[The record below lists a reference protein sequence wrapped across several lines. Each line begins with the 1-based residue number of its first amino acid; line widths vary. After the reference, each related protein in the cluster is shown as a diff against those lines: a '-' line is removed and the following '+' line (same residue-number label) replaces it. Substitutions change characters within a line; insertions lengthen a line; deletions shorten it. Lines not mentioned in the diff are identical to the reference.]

1 MSTANIVDGSRP
13 ALDLPAR
20 YVAGERL
27 GAGASGETF
36 AAIDGATGTA
46 CVVKV
51 FTIGAAARST
61 AVAEFRG
68 LETLAHP
75 GIVRVRDVG
84 RLEDGRL
91 YLVTDRV
98 VGPGI
103 DSLAAIVDDTRR
115 RSAFEHA
122 ARDLADA
129 LAHLHG
135 RGLVHGDICPA
146 NVRWG
151 EVGGASR
158 AVLIDFGLS
167 GPPVPG
173 DGAARGTLGYAAPE
187 ALTGARTAAVDL
199 FALGATLFEAFC
211 GAPPF
216 GRGLPAVERMLASA
230 APVPSS
236 IRAGLGEGWDRLF
249 ARLLA
254 ADPAQRPK
262 SARELLREVVQLSA
276 GAETPTEIDLGV
288 PYPEGDPLEGIL
300 VGRRAERTALR
311 AELDRLAEGTATASS
326 VTLVGPPG
334 SGRRTLFELVARDVA
349 IAAAAG

>member
-1 MSTANIVDGSRP
+1 MV
-13 ALDLPAR
+13 
-20 YVAGERL
+20 GERL

-36 AAIDGATGTA
+36 GAIDGANGTA

-51 FTIGAAARST
+51 FAVGAAARGA

-75 GIVRVRDVG
+75 SVVRVRDVG

-98 VGPGI
+98 AGPGI
-103 DSLAAIVDDTRR
+103 DSLAAIVDDGRR
-115 RSAFEHA
+115 RAALERA

-151 EVGGASR
+151 ESGGSSR
-158 AVLIDFGLS
+158 AVLIDFGLA

-199 FALGATLFEAFC
+199 VRAGRDAVRGVLGR
-211 GAPPF
+211 GAVRSWASGGPADAGRSGARAVLDSAGA
-216 GRGLPAVERMLASA
+216 GRGLGRPLRPATRGRPGPAPEERARAAARGGAALGRARIPRPRSISASLTRKA
-230 APVPSS
+230 
-236 IRAGLGEGWDRLF
+236 IRWKGSW
-249 ARLLA
+249 
-254 ADPAQRPK
+254 
-262 SARELLREVVQLSA
+262 SA
-276 GAETPTEIDLGV
+276 GAPNG
-288 PYPEGDPLEGIL
+288 
-300 VGRRAERTALR
+300 GRCARR
-311 AELDRLAEGTATASS
+311 SS
-326 VTLVGPPG
+326 GWPRGPPPHP
-334 SGRRTLFELVARDVA
+334 R
-349 IAAAAG
+349 